1 MTSHSIVVAAALLV
15 GVGVV
20 ACAKPDPVSTTSSAS
35 PTSTIAAT
43 APVQAPTPP
52 AATKSDDDHGG
63 HMMPGM
69 PAGMPMDGGHMHD
82 GGMGHPMP
90 NHPMPGHT

>member
-1 MTSHSIVVAAALLV
+1 MTSRSIVVAAALFV
-15 GVGVV
+15 GIG
-20 ACAKPDPVSTTSSAS
+20 ACAKPDPTSTTSSAS

-52 AATKSDDDHGG
+52 AATKSDDDHRGN
-63 HMMPGM
+63 MMPGM

-82 GGMGHPMP
+82 GGMGHGMP
-90 NHPMPGHT
+90 NHPPGHM